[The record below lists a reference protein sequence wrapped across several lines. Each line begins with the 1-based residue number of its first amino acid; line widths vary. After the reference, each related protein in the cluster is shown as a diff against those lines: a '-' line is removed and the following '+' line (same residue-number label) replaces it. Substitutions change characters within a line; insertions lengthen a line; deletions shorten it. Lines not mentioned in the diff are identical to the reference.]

1 MTRQSTI
8 LNRNSNQREK
18 VSKIVLLYASNAEEV
33 DELSFGSVGVIL
45 GLKHTRTGDT
55 LVSLGGH
62 ANRRSPMRD
71 IVPPP
76 AVIST
81 SVIPQSHSDLEP
93 VQEALQALIRT
104 DPSVRIENQ
113 EGQLVVHGLGALH
126 LEIIEGR
133 LRNEWKAR
141 FEFGKCRVSYR
152 EGLGAIQNSGD
163 VAAWQVDAG
172 GKRIS
177 IAVDLEVSSLED
189 AGDPMWDGNVV
200 LDSMGT
206 PLPSP
211 ESATGTPESFVAQG
225 ISSILSNSPH
235 TSLPMTRLRIK
246 VKGYTLP
253 PSVSPS
259 FLAGA
264 TAAILRDHIRAAGP
278 GPILEPYVLL
288 RVNINEGSLG
298 KVVKDMTEHGGE
310 VQDLSIGTD
319 PSDVDAVESLE
330 QNVYIPPPWLSP
342 SRTNALGKHSMPELK
357 RSLHALAPLS
367 QFLDYS
373 ARLRALSGGYGV
385 FEMQNAGFRE
395 VTPERRLEIMKE
407 IGRA

>member
-8 LNRNSNQREK
+8 FNRNRNQREK
-18 VSKIVLLYASNAEEV
+18 VSKIILLYASNAEEV

-55 LVSLGGH
+55 LVSVGGH
-62 ANRRSPMRD
+62 ADRRSLMRD
-71 IVPPP
+71 IIPPP

-104 DPSVRIENQ
+104 DPSVRVETQ

-152 EGLGAIQNSGD
+152 EGLGAIQNSRD
-163 VAAWQVDAG
+163 VAAWEVDAG

-177 IAVDLEVSSLED
+177 IAVDLDINPLED
-189 AGDPMWDGNVV
+189 VGDPMWDGNVV
-200 LDSMGT
+200 LDSGGM

-225 ISSILSNSPH
+225 ISSVLSNSPH
-235 TSLPMTRLRIK
+235 TSLPMTNLRIK

-264 TAAILRDHIRAAGP
+264 TAAVLRDHLRAAGP

-288 RVNINEGSLG
+288 KVNINEGSLG
-298 KVVKDMTEHGGE
+298 KVVKDLTEHGGE

-319 PSDVDAVESLE
+319 VDAMESFE
-330 QNVYIPPPWLSP
+330 QNVYMPPPWLSP
-342 SRTNALGKHSMPELK
+342 SRTNTLGKHSMPELK

>member
-1 MTRQSTI
+1 M
-8 LNRNSNQREK
+8 
-18 VSKIVLLYASNAEEV
+18 LYASHSKEV
-33 DELSFGSVGVIL
+33 DGLSFGSVGVIL

-62 ANRRSPMRD
+62 ADRQSLMRD
-71 IVPPP
+71 IIPPP

-81 SVIPQSHSDLEP
+81 SVIPQSHSDSEL
-93 VQEALQALIRT
+93 VKEALQALIRT
-104 DPSVRIENQ
+104 DPSVRAENQ

-152 EGLGAIQNSGD
+152 EGLGATQNFPD
-163 VAAWQVDAG
+163 PATWQVEAG
-172 GKRIS
+172 GKHIS
-177 IAVDLEVSSLED
+177 ITVDLDISSLED
-189 AGDPMWDGNVV
+189 AGDPIWDGNVV
-200 LDSMGT
+200 LNSAGK

-211 ESATGTPESFVAQG
+211 ESATGTPESFIAQG

-235 TSLPMTRLRIK
+235 TSLPMTRLRIQ

-253 PSVSPS
+253 PSVSSS

-264 TAAILRDHIRAAGP
+264 TAAILRDHLRAARP

-288 RVNINEGSLG
+288 KISINEGSLG
-298 KVVKDMTEHGGE
+298 KVVKDLTEHGGE
-310 VQDLSIGTD
+310 VQNLTIGTERN
-319 PSDVDAVESLE
+319 DVDALDSFEK
-330 QNVYIPPPWLSP
+330 NVYIPPPWLSP
-342 SRTNALGKHSMPELK
+342 SRSNTPSKRSMPELR
-357 RSLHALAPLS
+357 RSLHALGPLS
-367 QFLDYS
+367 RFLDYS
-373 ARLRALSGGYGV
+373 ARLRALSGGYGA

-395 VTPERRLEIMKE
+395 VTPERRLEILKE